1 MKLSDVRFQS
11 NQRRNSLKLPV
22 FFPKTSRVIHGIK
35 IPLEL
40 LKTEEQRSLFQRIP
54 KTALSRKLPAGA
66 FCVCLVLVLGRGLL
80 QLAAARERYGA
91 GLRPVSQREHLSFN
105 VY

>member
-11 NQRRNSLKLPV
+11 NQRRNSLKLP
-22 FFPKTSRVIHGIK
+22 FFSSKQAVIHGIK
-35 IPLEL
+35 ISLEL
-40 LKTEEQRSLFQRIP
+40 LKTEEQRSLFQRVP

-66 FCVCLVLVLGRGLL
+66 FYVCLVLVLGRGLL

-91 GLRPVSQREHLSFN
+91 GLRPVSQRKHLSFN